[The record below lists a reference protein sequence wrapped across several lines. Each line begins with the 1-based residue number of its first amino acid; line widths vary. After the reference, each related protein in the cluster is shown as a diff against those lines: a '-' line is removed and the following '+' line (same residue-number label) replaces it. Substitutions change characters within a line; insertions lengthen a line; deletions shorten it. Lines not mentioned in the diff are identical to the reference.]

1 MPILKNIYI
10 QRFPSS
16 ALLLA
21 QVCNINRV
29 WSAKNF
35 SFLCQIIY
43 FSDEIDELEWRSVI
57 LSDQTPMLRDSVSG
71 RPFFDGS
78 RGNWEKASFWPIWKN
93 LPDPLALAF
102 LPPLVQKK
110 ELKNGSYL
118 ESRIEYIQEWVVFVC
133 LNFLELPPN
142 GLSPGRRQDTD
153 FFPGHGLW
161 ALSLCGHVETFHIGQ
176 TFLSLQGPSRSVLH
190 NKCIANRNSIVL
202 TYLLTFTTYLHT
214 YYHSG
219 LFLYQKSEI
228 LPKNSLSRFLSSIPK
243 KVQLYTKLQNCG
255 AHTHTQEFFLNP
267 DPTTNIWNY
276 FWSNLILISLHFGTF

>member
-1 MPILKNIYI
+1 
-10 QRFPSS
+10 
-16 ALLLA
+16 
-21 QVCNINRV
+21 
-29 WSAKNF
+29 
-35 SFLCQIIY
+35 
-43 FSDEIDELEWRSVI
+43 
-57 LSDQTPMLRDSVSG
+57 MLRDSGSG
-71 RPFFDGS
+71 RPFFDGP
-78 RGNWEKASFWPIWKN
+78 RANWEIASFWPIWKH

-102 LPPLVQKK
+102 LPPLVQKKK

-202 TYLLTFTTYLHT
+202 TYLLLLLTYIHTTTAGFICTKKVRY
-214 YYHSG
+214 
-219 LFLYQKSEI
+219 YQKI
-228 LPKNSLSRFLSSIPK
+228 LSVDFWAASPKKYNYIQNFKTVEHTHIPKNSFLTQILQLTFEITFDQIWYWFLCTLALFRFKI
-243 KVQLYTKLQNCG
+243 VNVR
-255 AHTHTQEFFLNP
+255 H
-267 DPTTNIWNY
+267 
-276 FWSNLILISLHFGTF
+276 

>member
-1 MPILKNIYI
+1 MFREIVGRADIFLMA
-10 QRFPSS
+10 R
-16 ALLLA
+16 A
-21 QVCNINRV
+21 Q
-29 WSAKNF
+29 
-35 SFLCQIIY
+35 
-43 FSDEIDELEWRSVI
+43 
-57 LSDQTPMLRDSVSG
+57 T
-71 RPFFDGS
+71 
-78 RGNWEKASFWPIWKN
+78 EKKQVIWKH
-93 LPDPLALAF
+93 LPDPLAQAF
-102 LPPLVQKK
+102 LPPLVPKKK

-202 TYLLTFTTYLHT
+202 TYFYYLHT
-214 YYHSG
+214 TTAGFFCTKKVRYV
-219 LFLYQKSEI
+219 
-228 LPKNSLSRFLSSIPK
+228 LPKKSLSRFLSSIPK

-255 AHTHTQEFFLNP
+255 AHTHTKEFFLNP